1 MSRVRRYRAQGKLMT
16 SPELAGVTLNPLKV
30 GLMAVRRVNLLF
42 LVYVGQRSLN
52 RRPNALNSFL
62 LTMALPQHV
71 PTLGILDLLSPEEKS
86 YRAADLR
93 KNGDELLRVR
103 L

>member
-1 MSRVRRYRAQGKLMT
+1 MT
-16 SPELAGVTLNPLKV
+16 SQELAGVTLNPLKV
-30 GLMAVRRVNLLF
+30 GLMSGSARRLNLLF
-42 LVYVGQRSLN
+42 PVYAGQRSLN
-52 RRPNALNSFL
+52 RRPNALNSS

>member
-52 RRPNALNSFL
+52 RRPNALNSS